1 MLMFTAWMGIFT
13 VRAEAALPT
22 YGKIDESNAK
32 QYLDQMLKG
41 IPVLW
46 LGLSGVEDLDAE
58 AAQYS
63 AHVHD
68 AASQFPHLRF
78 VWYDAGNWEE
88 RAGDGMGCKQYP
100 CVSLV
105 PGHMMNE
112 PGKPPKVMV
121 FTEPLELASGGIPTF
136 VKNVLAGK
144 IPPSVVNPSEAR
156 KDVEM

>member
-1 MLMFTAWMGIFT
+1 MFTAWMGIFT

-41 IPVLW
+41 IRTTRPNKNISLQHDAVFCCDVVMLLCCAVVMLCCVVHFWAVLW

-63 AHVHD
+63 AQVHD

-88 RAGDGMGCKQYP
+88 RAGDVHKLGAERY
-100 CVSLV
+100 L
-105 PGHMMNE
+105 
-112 PGKPPKVMV
+112 
-121 FTEPLELASGGIPTF
+121 
-136 VKNVLAGK
+136 
-144 IPPSVVNPSEAR
+144 
-156 KDVEM
+156 